1 MYTSS
6 WTAGRESMCL
16 TAFREDNSSIPYPK
30 IRFIYELQYHP
41 LFETSW
47 VYGGEY
53 EDFARIVT
61 LVVKMWVI
69 VGLQVH
75 FVFDGRS
82 LAGVAGLRTDDS
94 QDPTLALSSAL

>member
-1 MYTSS
+1 
-6 WTAGRESMCL
+6 L

-61 LVVKMWVI
+61 LVVKMWI
-69 VGLQVH
+69 AVGLQVH
-75 FVFDGRS
+75 FVFDGIS
-82 LAGVAGLRTDDS
+82 LTSAAGLCTDIS
-94 QDPTLALSSAL
+94 QDPTLAPSSAP